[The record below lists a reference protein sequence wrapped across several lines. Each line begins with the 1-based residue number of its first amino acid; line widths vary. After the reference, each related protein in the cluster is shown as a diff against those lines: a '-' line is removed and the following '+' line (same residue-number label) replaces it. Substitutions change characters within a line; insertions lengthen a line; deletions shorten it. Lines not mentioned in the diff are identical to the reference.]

1 VSVVPEISILK
12 HILTY
17 EHWSKVRD
25 QLSVEDFP
33 KELQG
38 IYSVVSSYHSGNN
51 GDNPILSASD
61 LANLVFSNPVKNKE
75 YTQQIVDNILSCDA
89 STTTTSQLIKSLHRQ
104 RLLKE
109 ISLLSY
115 EVAEGRSDNVEHLNS
130 LMEQC
135 GKSSD
140 DSLGAL
146 ESSQDFVTDDLQIL
160 IDDAV
165 STPGLRWRLNTMNQM
180 LGSLRKGDFGFIF
193 ARPETGK
200 TTFLASE
207 VTYMAEQ
214 LRDEDGPI
222 LWFNNEGPTDRVVKR
237 CYQACLGIDLIAMYS
252 DPKRWTEE
260 YYKRTNN
267 KLKFIGADKT
277 GPISKSKVEALCK
290 KYKPSLVIVDQQDKI
305 MGFEN
310 DREDLKLGAN
320 YQWARDL
327 SVIYCPWIAVTQADG
342 TGEGVRWLTMANVA
356 NAKTSKQAEAEWML
370 GIGKVND
377 PGYDNLRF
385 LHLSKNKLTG
395 DKDTI
400 PDQRH
405 GRREVLIEPGIARYK
420 DI

>member
-1 VSVVPEISILK
+1 MAPEISILK

-25 QLSVEDFP
+25 QLSAEDFP
-33 KELQG
+33 KELQP
-38 IYSVVSSYHSGNN
+38 IYSVVCTFHSGNSDCIDL
-51 GDNPILSASD
+51 GSSD
-61 LANLVFSNPVKNKE
+61 LNNLVFSAPVKNKE

-89 STTTTSQLIKSLHRQ
+89 SASTTVQLINALR
-104 RLLKE
+104 RTRILKQ

-115 EVAEGRSDNVEHLNS
+115 EIAEGRSNSNSATEELNTLIQSCGIGIDSS
-130 LMEQC
+130 LNTTET
-135 GKSSD
+135 
-140 DSLGAL
+140 
-146 ESSQDFVTDDLQIL
+146 SQDFVTDDLQIL

-207 VTYMAEQ
+207 ITYMATQ
-214 LRDEDGPI
+214 LKAEDGPI
-222 LWFNNEGPTDRVVKR
+222 LWINNEEQGSKVMLRV
-237 CYQACLGIDLIAMYS
+237 YQAALGVDLTTLYS
-252 DPKRWTEE
+252 DIEHHKQE
-260 YYKRTNN
+260 YQRLTHG
-267 KLKFIGADKT
+267 KLKLYDSGI
-277 GPISKSKVEALCK
+277 IHKSTVEKLCK
-290 KYKPSLVIVDQQDKI
+290 QYKPSLIIFDQIGKITGFDK
-305 MGFEN
+305 
-310 DREDLKLGAN
+310 DREDLVQGAI
-320 YQWARDL
+320 YQWAREL
-327 SVIYCPWIAVTQADG
+327 AKEYCPVIGVCQADG
-342 TGEGVRWLTMANVA
+342 SGEGVRWLTMSNVA
-356 NAKTSKQAEAEWML
+356 DAKTAKQAEADWIL

-377 PGYDNLRF
+377 AGYDNLRF

-405 GRREVLIEPGIARYK
+405 GRRETLIEPGIARYK

>member
-1 VSVVPEISILK
+1 MAPEISILK

-33 KELQG
+33 NELQG
-38 IYSVVSSYHSGNN
+38 IYSVVSSYHSGHS
-51 GDNPILSASD
+51 DNSAVLSASD
-61 LANLVFSNPVKNKE
+61 LANLVFSSPVKNKE

-89 STTTTSQLIKSLHRQ
+89 SASTTVQLINALRRQ
-104 RLLKE
+104 RLLKQV
-109 ISLLSY
+109 SLLSY
-115 EVAEGRSDNVEHLNS
+115 EIAEGRSEKQNELDELIASLQSVNVTTE
-130 LMEQC
+130 
-135 GKSSD
+135 D
-140 DSLGAL
+140 AL
-146 ESSQDFVTDDLQIL
+146 ETSTDFVTDDLQIL

-207 VTYMAEQ
+207 ITYMATQ
-214 LRDEDGPI
+214 LKEEDGPI
-222 LWFNNEGPTDRVVKR
+222 LWINNEEQGSKVMLRV
-237 CYQACLGIDLIAMYS
+237 YQAALGVDLTTLYS
-252 DPKRWTEE
+252 DIEHHKQE
-260 YYKRTNN
+260 YQRLTHG
-267 KLKFIGADKT
+267 KLKLYDSGIIHRST
-277 GPISKSKVEALCK
+277 VEKLCK
-290 KYKPSLVIVDQQDKI
+290 KYKPSLVIFDQIGKITGFDK
-305 MGFEN
+305 
-310 DREDLKLGAN
+310 DREDLVQGAI
-320 YQWARDL
+320 YQWAREL
-327 SVIYCPWIAVTQADG
+327 AKEYCPVIGVCQADG
-342 TGEGVRWLTMANVA
+342 SGEGVRWLSMSNVA
-356 NAKTSKQAEAEWML
+356 DAKTAKQAEADWIL

-377 PGYDNLRF
+377 AGYDNLRF